1 LLTLIIPAH
10 NAEAL
15 LPACFEA
22 IQASFRQPDQV
33 ILVDDSST
41 DRTAAVAAAIGA
53 TVLRTDRQSGPAIA
67 RNLGANAAL
76 GDLLFFLDADCLLH
90 PDTLQKAERAFLE
103 DPELAALIGAYD
115 LEPES
120 KAFISRF
127 RNLMHSYYH
136 HRGKRAASSFWGA
149 CGAVRREAFFSV
161 NGFSTVFA
169 RPSIEDIEFGLR
181 LHATGAKIV
190 LDPSVQIKHRKRWT
204 FISMLR
210 TDIRDRAIPWTRL
223 ILSRGKMENDLN
235 TSLGQRLSV
244 FLVLLSPF
252 AAALDWRA
260 ALVFW
265 TAVIGLNLSLYVF
278 LARHWNVGAALA
290 CIPLHIFYFAYSGL
304 AFGVVVIAHKLRL
317 RR

>member
-1 LLTLIIPAH
+1 MIIPAH

-15 LPACFEA
+15 LPACFDA
-22 IQASFRQPDQV
+22 IRASLRQPDQ
-33 ILVDDSST
+33 ILLVDDAST
-41 DRTAAVAAAIGA
+41 DSTASVAASQGA

-103 DPELAALIGAYD
+103 DAELAALIGAYD

-120 KAFISRF
+120 KAFLSRF

-136 HRGKRAASSFWGA
+136 HRGKRLASSFWGA

-161 NGFSTVFA
+161 NGFSTAFP

-181 LHATGAKIV
+181 LHASGAKIV
-190 LDPSVQIKHRKRWT
+190 LDPSMQIKHRKRWT
-204 FISMLR
+204 FASMLR

-223 ILSRGKMENDLN
+223 ILSRAKMQNDLN

-244 FLVLLSPF
+244 FLVLLSPLS
-252 AAALDWRA
+252 AVLDWRA
-260 ALVFW
+260 AAVCLL
-265 TAVIGLNLSLYVF
+265 AVIGLNLPLYRF
-278 LARHWNVGAALA
+278 LARHWNFAAALA
-290 CIPLHIFYFAYSGL
+290 SIPLHLFYFAYSGL
-304 AFGVVVIAHKLRL
+304 AFGAVVIAHRL
-317 RR
+317 RFLR